1 MDDLVYSAIFVVFV
15 GLTVGLVAGCARL
28 MPPRTESKP

>member
-1 MDDLVYSAIFVVFV
+1 MDDLVYFAIFAGFL

-28 MPPRTESKP
+28 MPPKTENKP